1 VNTHSLAPAWRRASM
16 RDASAPSG
24 GQQLPTIEG
33 VAAADNPWGV
43 PLLDVRPVTLNM
55 LSTSRDPTCAANA
68 ISFGNDD
75 GLGFAD
81 KELPSTRIIPANLRF
96 RVERLLA
103 DGALFLPSAME
114 DKWALY
120 FHHGRIL
127 CIRSWMRQVQAVA
140 EIRAD
145 NHCADVVSLR
155 GVFVDENEEPAYSL
169 RFLDYLL
176 RSHAL
181 NLAYPAPL
189 PAGLEA
195 TPQHA
200 ALWCMSNFGRR
211 AQFTTPDL
219 LVRDIPQRPLRTDSL
234 LHIAVARGD
243 TTAADAHL
251 KRGLPV
257 DLFDRSG
264 LPPMHWA
271 LARPDTAMLQWL
283 LERGSP
289 IDVRSEEGVT
299 PLMNAVQAGGI
310 DKATFLLGR
319 GADPNAADKRGFT
332 ALHRAAEMGLRELVE
347 LLLARHAAP
356 HPSAQGHTPR
366 SLAQHRGQTA
376 IVELLDRVP

>member
-1 VNTHSLAPAWRRASM
+1 MTKDAPP
-16 RDASAPSG
+16 PSG
-24 GQQLPTIEG
+24 GQQLPTIEWIAG
-33 VAAADNPWGV
+33 EKNPWGV

-55 LSTSRDPTCAANA
+55 LSTSRDPTCAANS

-75 GLGFAD
+75 GLGFVG
-81 KELPSTRIIPANLRF
+81 KEPAATRTIPADLRF
-96 RVERLLA
+96 RVEHLLA
-103 DGALFLPSAME
+103 DGALFLPRAME

-120 FHHGRIL
+120 FHQGRIL
-127 CIRSWMRQVQAVA
+127 CIRSWTRLVQAIA
-140 EIRAD
+140 EVRAGEQY
-145 NHCADVVSLR
+145 ADVVSLR

-169 RFLDYLL
+169 RYLDYLL

-181 NLAYPAPL
+181 NLTYPAPL

-195 TPQHA
+195 TPQPA

-211 AQFTTPDL
+211 AQFATPHPL
-219 LVRDIPQRPLRTDSL
+219 ARDVPERPLRTDSL

-243 TTAADAHL
+243 AAAADQQL
-251 KRGLPV
+251 KHGLPM

-264 LPPMHWA
+264 MAPLHWA

-289 IDVRSEEGVT
+289 IDVRSEEGAT
-299 PLMNAVQAGGI
+299 PLMNAVQARSVE
-310 DKATFLLGR
+310 KATFLLDH
-319 GADPNAADKRGFT
+319 GADPNAADQRGFT

-347 LLLARHAAP
+347 LLLGRNAAP
-356 HPSAQGHTPR
+356 HPTAHGHTPR

-376 IVELLDRVP
+376 IVELLDGIP